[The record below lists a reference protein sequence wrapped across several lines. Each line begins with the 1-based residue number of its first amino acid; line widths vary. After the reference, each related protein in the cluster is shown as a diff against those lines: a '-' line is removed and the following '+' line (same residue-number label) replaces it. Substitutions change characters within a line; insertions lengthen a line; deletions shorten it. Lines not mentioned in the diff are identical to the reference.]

1 MHYILYV
8 KYMSNINQFIEVFP
22 IISISLR
29 FKLRPLIDR
38 FAYINSL
45 KPIKKKKKKKELDNS
60 KRINEQ
66 RIWIPNKNLQQFIFR
81 SNI

>member
-1 MHYILYV
+1 
-8 KYMSNINQFIEVFP
+8 MSNINQFIEVFP

-45 KPIKKKKKKKELDNS
+45 KPIKKKEKKN
-60 KRINEQ
+60 
-66 RIWIPNKNLQQFIFR
+66 
-81 SNI
+81 